1 LLLSDE
7 RNNAMVMKAIIYTR
21 YGSPDVLE
29 LKETPKPVPRQNEV
43 LVKVMATTVNRTD
56 CAVLRAKP
64 FIMRFGT
71 GLLKPKKQ
79 IMGTEFAGEVEAVG
93 AAVTLFKPGDRVF
106 GFDDMV
112 LSSYAQYLAIAENK
126 GLAVMPANVGYEEA
140 AASCEGA
147 HYAYNMLNKIK
158 LAGGEK
164 VLVNGASGG
173 IGSAAVQLLK
183 YFGAHVV
190 AVCNTKNLELVKSLG
205 ADKVIDYTS
214 SDFTRT
220 GEKYDYIFD
229 AVGKSS
235 FGKCRPLLNDGGVYM
250 SSEPGPMAENIFLA
264 LFTPLAGNKKV
275 IFPIPK
281 NIKASILLVKKMI
294 EENKFKTVIDR
305 KYPLE
310 KIADAFRYVET
321 GQKTGNVVITLED

>member
-1 LLLSDE
+1 
-7 RNNAMVMKAIIYTR
+7 MKAIIYTQ
-21 YGSPDVLE
+21 YGPPDVLE
-29 LKETPKPVPRQNEV
+29 VKDVNKPVPAANEI
-43 LVKVMATTVNRTD
+43 LVRVKAATVNRTD

-64 FIMRFGT
+64 FIMRFAM

-93 AAVTLFKPGDRVF
+93 AAVTLFKTGDRVF
-106 GFDDMV
+106 GFNDLV
-112 LSSYAQYLAIAENK
+112 LSSYAQYLTIAENK
-126 GLAVMPANVGYEEA
+126 GLTTIPDNIDYEQA

-147 HYAYNMLNKIK
+147 HYAYNMINKTK
-158 LAGGEK
+158 LTSGQK

-183 YFGAHVV
+183 YFGAHVI

-205 ADKVIDYTS
+205 ADQVIDYTT
-214 SDFTRT
+214 SDFTKT
-220 GEKYDYIFD
+220 GKKYDFIFD
-229 AVGKSS
+229 TVGKSS
-235 FGKCRPLLNDGGVYM
+235 FGKCKPLLNGGGVYI
-250 SSEPGPMAENIFLA
+250 SSELGRMAENIFFA

-281 NIKASILLVKKMI
+281 DIKGSVLFIKKLM
-294 EENKFKTVIDR
+294 EEGKFKTVIDR

-310 KIADAFRYVET
+310 QIADAFRYVET
-321 GQKTGNVVITLED
+321 GQKTGNVVITLEE

>member
-1 LLLSDE
+1 
-7 RNNAMVMKAIIYTR
+7 MQAIIYTQ
-21 YGSPDVLE
+21 YGPPDVLRV
-29 LKETPKPVPRQNEV
+29 KEVDKPVPAANEV
-43 LVKVMATTVNRTD
+43 LVRVKATTVNRTD

-71 GLLKPKKQ
+71 GLLKPRKQ

-93 AAVTLFKPGDRVF
+93 EAVSLFKPGERVF

-112 LSSYAQYLAIAENK
+112 LSSYAQYLVIAENK
-126 GLAVMPANVGYEEA
+126 GLAIIPDNIGYEQA

-147 HYAYNMLNKIK
+147 HYAYNMINKTK
-158 LAGGEK
+158 LAAGQK

-183 YFGAHVV
+183 YVGAHVV
-190 AVCNTKNLELVKSLG
+190 AVCNTKNLELVRSLE
-205 ADKVIDYTS
+205 ADRLIDYTT
-214 SDFTRT
+214 SDFTKE
-220 GEKYDYIFD
+220 GEKYDFIFD

-235 FGKCRPLLNDGGVYM
+235 FGKCKRLLNDRGVYI
-250 SSEPGPMAENIFLA
+250 SSELGWMAENIFFA
-264 LFTPLAGNKKV
+264 LVTPLRGNKKV

-281 NIKASILLVKKMI
+281 DIKGSILFIKELI
-294 EENKFKTVIDR
+294 EKRKFKAVIDR

-310 KIADAFRYVET
+310 QMAEAFRYVET
-321 GQKTGNVVITLED
+321 GQKTGNVVITLEDS

>member
-1 LLLSDE
+1 
-7 RNNAMVMKAIIYTR
+7 
-21 YGSPDVLE
+21 
-29 LKETPKPVPRQNEV
+29 
-43 LVKVMATTVNRTD
+43 
-56 CAVLRAKP
+56 
-64 FIMRFGT
+64 
-71 GLLKPKKQ
+71 
-79 IMGTEFAGEVEAVG
+79 MGTEFAGEVEAVG

-126 GLAVMPANVGYEEA
+126 GLTTIPGNIGYEQA

-147 HYAYNMLNKIK
+147 HYAYNMINKTK
-158 LAGGEK
+158 LSSGQK

-190 AVCNTKNLELVKSLG
+190 AVCNTKNLQLVKSLG
-205 ADKVIDYTS
+205 ADEVIDYTI
-214 SDFTRT
+214 SDFTKA
-220 GEKYDYIFD
+220 GEKYDFIFD

-235 FGKCRPLLNDGGVYM
+235 FGKCRPLLNAGGVYL
-250 SSEPGPMAENIFLA
+250 SSELGWMAENIFFA
-264 LFTPLAGNKKV
+264 IFTPLTGNKKV

-281 NIKASILLVKKMI
+281 DIKGSVLFIKKLM
-294 EENKFKTVIDR
+294 EEGKFKTVIDR

-310 KIADAFRYVET
+310 QIADAFRYVET
-321 GQKTGNVVITLED
+321 GQKTGNVVIILE

>member
-1 LLLSDE
+1 MNSTK
-7 RNNAMVMKAIIYTR
+7 MKAIVYSK
-21 YGSPDVLE
+21 YGPPAVLE
-29 LKETPKPVPRQNEV
+29 LKNLEKPVPKDNEI
-43 LVKVMATTVNRTD
+43 LVKVKATTVNRTD

-64 FIMRFGT
+64 FIMRFAI

-93 AAVTLFKPGDRVF
+93 AAVTLFKTGDRVF

-112 LSSYAQYLAIAENK
+112 LSSYAQYLTIAENK
-126 GLAVMPANVGYEEA
+126 GLTTMPDNIGYEQA

-147 HYAYNMLNKIK
+147 HYAYNMINKTK
-158 LAGGEK
+158 LASGQK

-190 AVCNTKNLELVKSLG
+190 AVCNTKNLELLKLLG
-205 ADKVIDYTS
+205 ADKVIDYTI
-214 SDFTRT
+214 SDFTKEA
-220 GEKYDYIFD
+220 EKYDFIFD

-235 FGKCRPLLNDGGVYM
+235 FGKCRPLLNDGGVYI
-250 SSEPGPMAENIFLA
+250 SSELGWMAENIFFA
-264 LFTPLAGNKKV
+264 LGTPLLGSKKV

-281 NIKASILLVKKMI
+281 NIKGSILLIKKLI
-294 EENKFKTVIDR
+294 EEEKFKTVIDR

-310 KIADAFRYVET
+310 QIAEAFTYVEE
-321 GQKTGNVVITLED
+321 GQKTGNVVISLEV

>member
-1 LLLSDE
+1 
-7 RNNAMVMKAIIYTR
+7 MKAIIYTR
-21 YGSPDVLE
+21 YGPPDVLE
-29 LKETPKPVPRQNEV
+29 IKEVDKPVPAANEI
-43 LVKVMATTVNRTD
+43 LVKVKAATVNRTD

-93 AAVTLFKPGDRVF
+93 AAVTLFKTGDRVF

-112 LSSYAQYLAIAENK
+112 LSSYAQYLTIAENK
-126 GLAVMPANVGYEEA
+126 GLAIIPDNIGYEQA

-147 HYAYNMLNKIK
+147 HYAYNMINKTR
-158 LAGGEK
+158 LVSGQK

-183 YFGAHVV
+183 YFGANVV
-190 AVCNTKNLELVKSLG
+190 AVCDTKNLELVKSMG
-205 ADKVIDYTS
+205 ADKVIDYTT
-214 SDFTRT
+214 SDFTKA
-220 GEKYDYIFD
+220 GEKFDYIFD

-235 FGKCRPLLNDGGVYM
+235 FGKCRPLLNDGGVYI
-250 SSEPGPMAENIFLA
+250 SSELGWMAENIFFA
-264 LFTPLAGNKKV
+264 LVTPLTGNKKV

-281 NIKASILLVKKMI
+281 DIKGSVLLIKKLM
-294 EENKFKTVIDR
+294 EE
-305 KYPLE
+305 
-310 KIADAFRYVET
+310 
-321 GQKTGNVVITLED
+321 G

>member
-1 LLLSDE
+1 
-7 RNNAMVMKAIIYTR
+7 MKAIIYTQ
-21 YGSPDVLE
+21 YGPPDVLQV
-29 LKETPKPVPRQNEV
+29 KEVDKPMPATNEI
-43 LVKVMATTVNRTD
+43 LVRVKAATVNRTD

-64 FIMRFGT
+64 FLMRFGT

-93 AAVTLFKPGDRVF
+93 AAVTLFKTGDRVF

-112 LSSYAQYLAIAENK
+112 LSSYAQYLVINENK
-126 GLAVMPANVGYEEA
+126 GVATIPENICYEQA

-147 HYAYNMLNKIK
+147 HYAYNMINKTS
-158 LAGGEK
+158 LADGQK

-190 AVCNTKNLELVKSLG
+190 AVCNSKNVELVKLLG
-205 ADKVIDYTS
+205 ADEVIDYTL
-214 SDFTRT
+214 SDFTKT
-220 GEKYDYIFD
+220 GEKYDFIFD
-229 AVGKSS
+229 TVGKSS
-235 FGKCRPLLNDGGVYM
+235 FGKCKPLLNAGGVYI
-250 SSEPGPMAENIFLA
+250 SSELGWMAENIFFA
-264 LFTPLAGNKKV
+264 LFKPLTGSKKV

-281 NIKASILLVKKMI
+281 DIKGSIKLIKKLI
-294 EENKFKTVIDR
+294 EEQKFETVIDR

-310 KIADAFRYVET
+310 QIAEAFRYVET

>member
-1 LLLSDE
+1 
-7 RNNAMVMKAIIYTR
+7 MKAVVYTK

-29 LKETPKPVPRQNEV
+29 VKEVDKPVPAANEIV
-43 LVKVMATTVNRTD
+43 VRVKAATVNRTD

-64 FIMRFGT
+64 FIMRLVT
-71 GLLKPKKQ
+71 GLLKPTKQ

-112 LSSYAQYLAIAENK
+112 LSSYAQYFAIAESK
-126 GLAVMPANVGYEEA
+126 GLATIPANIDYQQA

-147 HYAYNMLNKIK
+147 HYAYNMINKTK
-158 LAGGEK
+158 LTGGQK

-205 ADKVIDYTS
+205 ADEVIDYTK
-214 SDFTRT
+214 SDFTKA
-220 GEKYDYIFD
+220 GEKYDFIFD
-229 AVGKSS
+229 TVGKSS
-235 FGKCRPLLNDGGVYM
+235 FGKCKPLLNAGGVYL
-250 SSEPGPMAENIFLA
+250 SSELGWMAENIFFA
-264 LFTPLAGNKKV
+264 LFTPLTDSKKV

-281 NIKASILLVKKMI
+281 DIKGSVLFIKKLV
-294 EENKFKTVIDR
+294 EEGKFKPVIDK

-310 KIADAFRYVET
+310 QIADAFRYVET
-321 GQKTGNVVITLED
+321 GQKTGNVVIILEE